1 MAFTPIEII
10 ALIVIILAVVKM
22 LVLLIK
28 PMAWMDFASG
38 FYKKPAL
45 AQSIAF
51 ILAVVV
57 FYYLIQVFTVV
68 QILAVTAFV
77 ALLMM
82 LALAK
87 DLDWF
92 VSKFKARIKK
102 GTIWKQ
108 YWFYTLIWLVLLAWG
123 VKELFF

>member
-1 MAFTPIEII
+1 MAFTSIEII
-10 ALIVIILAVVKM
+10 ALIVIILAAIKM

-28 PMAWMDFASG
+28 PKAWMNFASG

-45 AQSIAF
+45 AQLFAF

-82 LALAK
+82 FALAK
-87 DLDWF
+87 DLEWF
-92 VSKFKARIKK
+92 ISKFKARIKK

>member
-1 MAFTPIEII
+1 MAFTSIETI
-10 ALIVIILAVVKM
+10 ALIVIIVAMIKM

-28 PMAWMDFASG
+28 PIAWMDFANG
-38 FYKKPAL
+38 FYKKTAL
-45 AQSIAF
+45 AQLIVF
-51 ILAVVV
+51 VLAVIV
-57 FYYLIQVFTVV
+57 FYYLIQEFTVV
-68 QILAVTAFV
+68 QILAVTAFI

-87 DLDWF
+87 DLDSF

-123 VKELFF
+123 IKELFF